1 MAATGTQGTAFDR
14 ARSAISAAVAA
25 ARVEPMTPGKA
36 TLAGEPATPGRANNR
51 IESVLRLRPLGAAE
65 ASAMVNVGPRSI
77 RMIAAP
83 NADPTQASQTGQFH
97 EFQFDGVLSGNASQ
111 EDSFKRA
118 CIQSGLI
125 KTVMAGQN
133 GILFAYGASG
143 HGKTYTVTGTQQQPG
158 LLPRMLQHIFNAATA
173 SAQAPRG
180 LGDEPMKYMMWISFL
195 EIYNEKIFDLLR
207 VPTEDMPA
215 LKLQED
221 KKGHIFVKDLTEVR
235 VNTMDEAKKCIHD
248 AMKNRA
254 VAETQ
259 LNHESSRSHTVFTLK
274 LAQLPVSASLEDVRK
289 NPDLMRFSKLSVIDL
304 AGSERASK
312 SGISTN
318 EQFKEAGSI
327 NSSLLTLS
335 RCIHAMRA
343 NQVALQKRAAAAST
357 GEPTALKLKPVPFRD
372 SKLTRL
378 FQELFNGQQG
388 KAVMIVNVHPRL
400 DAFDEALQALKFA
413 SVAKT
418 VTVGAASAAPTPA
431 ASAMKHREAVDNR
444 SIAPIPFPSLA
455 AAVNDKPIAAAPAKT
470 ASPPKP
476 QTADSSKI
484 DDDAMDIDTDALVD
498 EVMRLREQVLESHR
512 RCTEIEMEVRDEV
525 SRELAAQM
533 LELEHSLRAGFE
545 KQIQLIEER
554 YEKNW
559 AFLNQQLE
567 EERENAQRL
576 EEQEAEWREQIQ
588 FWQDQLAEAQAQL
601 QEKASVARAGPLS
614 PVAAPSPAKP
624 RKRKA
629 AASEKESTSGAGPS
643 ASKKQKRAEA
653 EDSNEEP
660 SSAAGDM
667 DAENEAPKNVKRTRG
682 KAAKPVA
689 SPAGSPQKA
698 PQRAR
703 RAKAGK

>member
-1 MAATGTQGTAFDR
+1 
-14 ARSAISAAVAA
+14 
-25 ARVEPMTPGKA
+25 MTPGKS

-51 IESVLRLRPLGAAE
+51 IESVLRLRPLGAAD
-65 ASAMVNVGPRSI
+65 ASAIVNVGPRSI
-77 RMIAAP
+77 GMIAAP
-83 NADPTQASQTGQFH
+83 NADPAQAAQTGQFH

-158 LLPRMLQHIFNAATA
+158 LLPRMLQHIFNVAAA

-180 LGDEPMKYMMWISFL
+180 LGDEPMKYMMWVSFL

-274 LAQLPVSASLEDVRK
+274 LAQLPVNASLDDVRK

-343 NQVALQKRAAAAST
+343 NQVALQKKAAAAPT
-357 GEPTALKLKPVPFRD
+357 GEPTAVKMKPVPFRD

-388 KAVMIVNVHPRL
+388 KAVMIVNVHPKV
-400 DAFDEALQALKFA
+400 DAFDEAIQALKFA

-418 VTVGAASAAPTPA
+418 VTVGAASAAPTPS
-431 ASAMKHREAVDNR
+431 ASTMKHKDAQDNR
-444 SIAPIPFPSLA
+444 SLAPIPFPSLA
-455 AAVNDKPIAAAPAKT
+455 AAMNDKPAAAHAKA

-476 QTADSSKI
+476 QSKDAKV

-498 EVMRLREQVLESHR
+498 EVMHLREQVLESHR
-512 RCTEIEMEVRDEV
+512 RCTQIEMEVRDEV

-559 AFLNQQLE
+559 AYLNQQLE

-588 FWQDQLAEAQAQL
+588 FLQDQLADAQAQL
-601 QEKASVARAGPLS
+601 QEKATAPRAGPLS
-614 PVAAPSPAKP
+614 PVAAPAPAKAK
-624 RKRKA
+624 KRKGVA
-629 AASEKESTSGAGPS
+629 TEKDSISGAGPS
-643 ASKKQKRAEA
+643 ASKKQKQAEV
-653 EDSNEEP
+653 EDSYEEP

-667 DAENEAPKNVKRTRG
+667 DAENEAPKNIVKRTRG
-682 KAAKPVA
+682 KATKPTTSPVA
-689 SPAGSPQKA
+689 SPPK
-698 PQRAR
+698 RAR
-703 RAKAGK
+703 RAKAGGK